1 MKNVTKYLL
10 LLVAGVAMTA
20 CVQDL
25 NQTPI
30 DKNSTTSFNQ
40 DACFTKCYQTLA
52 LTGQEGP
59 AGDGDIDD
67 LDEGT
72 SAFYRLM
79 WELNEFP
86 TDEGWWI
93 WNDVGLADIRVM
105 NWNGENDLVK
115 GLYYRFNIDV
125 KLCNHFLAN
134 ADDNLDKTAAQKA
147 EVRFL
152 RALNYSYLL
161 DMFYAIPFTEED
173 AAPFFKQEEFP
184 NDNPAYPRYM
194 TRPEMFDWLVNELTD
209 VIEYLPANR
218 LSTYRVDKTAA
229 NLLLAR
235 LYLNAPIYTSTD
247 GKTPGE
253 AQWAK
258 AKEYAEAALNSNYKL
273 YSEHTT
279 HQFDV
284 KDSTGAVIGQDNIM
298 YTAYQKLFMADND
311 INGAQNEAVLMIYQ
325 DGKYC
330 RAYGGIQFL
339 VAATRDANMFPW
351 GTSAQWKCFRSSP
364 EFVYK
369 FVPQT
374 KAAST
379 EKDEYHMR
387 EVANDDRAILCSW
400 TSYTTNKWKLTG
412 GQSAEFYDS
421 WSCPKFSSVY
431 STAKHPSESVGSDSE
446 WPDTD
451 IPLMRIAEA
460 YLIKAEAAFRLG
472 DPGTAATMINEL
484 RTRAQAKQVTSGD
497 ITEEFLCD
505 EWCREF
511 WGEGRRRTDLIRF
524 NRFAGAAAD
533 ANSYAWEGRAGANSG
548 SFKSGVEDKWNWF
561 PVPSSDKLSNPNFKI
576 DIETAQNPL
585 DGGDGY
591 GYGSAE

>member
-1 MKNVTKYLL
+1 MKNVTKYLM

-30 DKNSTTSFNQ
+30 DKKSTTAFNQ
-40 DACFTKCYQTLA
+40 DAVFTKCYQTLA

-125 KLCNHFLAN
+125 KICNHFLALAN
-134 ADDNLDKTAAQKA
+134 DNLDKTAAQKA
-147 EVRFL
+147 EVRFI
-152 RALNYSYLL
+152 RALNYWYLL
-161 DMFYAIPFTEED
+161 DMFYAIPFTTKD
-173 AAPFFKQEEFP
+173 AAPFFEQSEFP
-184 NDNPAYPRYM
+184 NDNPNYPRYM
-194 TRPEMFDWLVNELTD
+194 TRPEMFAWLEGELKEIID
-209 VIEYLPANR
+209 LLPTTR

-229 NLLLAR
+229 QLLLAR

-247 GKTPGE
+247 GKTPGTAKWAE
-253 AQWAK
+253 AQS
-258 AKEYAEAALNSNYKL
+258 YAEQALNSNYKL

-311 INGAQNEAVLMIYQ
+311 LNGAQNEAVLMIYQ

-351 GTSAQWKCFRSSP
+351 GTSAQWKCFRTSP

-460 YLIKAEAAFRLG
+460 YLIKAEAVFRANN
-472 DPGTAATMINEL
+472 DAATAANMINEL
-484 RTRAQAKQVTSGD
+484 RRRAQAKEVTAND
-497 ITEEFLCD
+497 ITEAFLID
-505 EWCREF
+505 EWCKEF

-524 NRFAGAAAD
+524 DRFAGAVAD
-533 ANSYAWEGRAGANSG
+533 ANKYHWEGRAGANSY
-548 SFKSGVEDKWNWF
+548 KSGVEEKWNWF

-591 GYGSAE
+591 GYGSAN